1 MFLSISSN
9 IIPRKNFAS
18 TIMMRLGK
26 TRVAKEELYGE
37 KLPIQFWDINGDNI
51 VISELLETKIDYRY
65 YLIIKTEI
73 KIRKIS

>member
-1 MFLSISSN
+1 
-9 IIPRKNFAS
+9 
-18 TIMMRLGK
+18 MMRRGK

-51 VISELLETKIDYRY
+51 VISKLLETKTNYRY

-73 KIRKIS
+73 KIRTIN

>member
-1 MFLSISSN
+1 
-9 IIPRKNFAS
+9 
-18 TIMMRLGK
+18 MRCGK

-51 VISELLETKIDYRY
+51 VISKLLETKTNYRY

-73 KIRKIS
+73 KIRTIN